1 MPFRD
6 ADFSRRALLTAGVAA
21 AAAPVAA
28 PAMAAGSGDFPKGFL
43 WGAATAGHQ
52 VEGNNVNSDT
62 WLLEQLKP
70 SPFMEP
76 SGDACDHY
84 HRYEADIALLAKLGL
99 NTYRFSLEWARI
111 EPAKGQFSAAELEHY
126 RRVALTC
133 RKHGVTPLITFN
145 HFVVPRW
152 FAAQGGWENPESP
165 ALFARY
171 CAYAVKGVGD
181 LAGGAATFNEPNI
194 GLLLQWILPPFILDQ
209 MKQAMVDAAKAC
221 GTPLFSSAQFGR
233 QDVMLPNLIEAHKQG
248 YAAIKAGPGD
258 FPVGATLAMLDD
270 HAVGENSRRDE
281 KRAQCYDPW
290 LKAIKET
297 GDFVGVQTYSRALI
311 DAKGQMQPPQGAELT
326 QTGEEFSPQAL
337 GQTVRYAHAL
347 SGKSIYVTE
356 NGVAI
361 EDDTRRV
368 AYIKIALQGL
378 KAAMDDGIPVKGY
391 VHWSLLDNF
400 EWVFG
405 YGPKFGIVA
414 VDRAT
419 QARTPKPSAILLGQI
434 ARANRI

>member
-1 MPFRD
+1 MTQPS
-6 ADFSRRALLTAGVAA
+6 ALTRRALIAA
-21 AAAPVAA
+21 ASIAA
-28 PAMAAGSGDFPKGFL
+28 PATQAVAQAAPAGNMPKGFL

-84 HRYEADIALLAKLGL
+84 HRFEADIAMLAKLGF

-126 RRVALTC
+126 RRVAAACRQHGLTP
-133 RKHGVTPLITFN
+133 VITFN
-145 HFVVPRW
+145 HFTVPRW

-171 CAYAVKGVGD
+171 CEYAVKGVGE
-181 LAGGAATFNEPNI
+181 LAGAAATFNEPNI
-194 GLLLQWILPPFILDQ
+194 GLLLHWMLPPFILDQ

-221 GTPLFSSAQFGR
+221 NSPTFSSAQFGR
-233 QDVMLPNLIEAHKQG
+233 QEVMLPNLIAAHRQG

-258 FPVGATLAMLDD
+258 FPVGATLAMMDD
-270 HAVGENSRRDE
+270 QPVGEGSRRDE
-281 KRAQCYDPW
+281 KRAQCYGSWLDV
-290 LKAIKET
+290 LKAT
-297 GDFVGVQTYSRALI
+297 GDFVGVQTYSRARI
-311 DAKGQMQPPQGAELT
+311 DAKGQMQPPKGAELT
-326 QTGEEFSPQAL
+326 QTGEEFWPQAL
-337 GQTVRYAHAL
+337 EQTIRYAHAAT
-347 SGKSIYVTE
+347 GKPIYVTE
-356 NGVAI
+356 NGLST

-368 AYIKIALQGL
+368 AYIKIALQGV
-378 KAAMDDGIPVKGY
+378 KACLADGVPVKGY
-391 VHWSLLDNF
+391 SHWSLMDNF

-405 YGPKFGIVA
+405 YGPKFGLVA

-419 QARTPKPSAILLGQI
+419 QVRTPKPSAVMLGAI

>member
-1 MPFRD
+1 MTQTTTPLT
-6 ADFSRRALLTAGVAA
+6 RRSLIAVASMATAAVPAA
-21 AAAPVAA
+21 AKSAS
-28 PAMAAGSGDFPKGFL
+28 AGNMPKGFL

-52 VEGNNVNSDT
+52 VEGGNVNSDT

-84 HRYEADIALLAKLGL
+84 HRFEADIAMLAKLGF

-111 EPAKGQFSAAELEHY
+111 EPAKGQFSAAERDHY
-126 RRVALTC
+126 RRVAATC
-133 RKHGVTPLITFN
+133 RRHGLTPVITFN
-145 HFVVPRW
+145 HFTVPRW

-171 CAYAVKGVGD
+171 CDYAVKGVGD
-181 LAGGAATFNEPNI
+181 LAGAAATFNEPNL
-194 GLLLQWILPPFILDQ
+194 GMLLVWMLPPFILDQ

-221 GTPLFSSAQFGR
+221 NSPHFSSAQFGR
-233 QDVMLPNLIEAHKQG
+233 QDVMLPNLIKAHQQG
-248 YAAIKAGPGD
+248 YEAIKAGPGA
-258 FPVGATLAMLDD
+258 FPVGATLAIMDD
-270 HAVGENSRRDE
+270 QAVGQNSRRDE
-281 KRAQCYDPW
+281 KRAQCYAPW
-290 LKAIKET
+290 LDALKAT

-311 DAKGQMQPPQGAELT
+311 DAKGQMPARKNVELT

-337 GQTVRYAHAL
+337 EQTIRYAHAQT
-347 SGKSIYVTE
+347 GKPIYVTE
-356 NGVAI
+356 SGIAT

-368 AYIKIALQGL
+368 AYIQIALQGV
-378 KAAMDDGIPVKGY
+378 KACLADGVPVKGY
-391 VHWSLLDNF
+391 IHWSLMDNF

-405 YGPKFGIVA
+405 YGPKFGLVA

-419 QARTPKPSAILLGQI
+419 QVRTPKPSAVMLGAI
-434 ARANRI
+434 ARNNRI

>member
-1 MPFRD
+1 MTDP
-6 ADFSRRALLTAGVAA
+6 AVSRRALLSLAAVAA
-21 AAAPVAA
+21 ATPALAAEKAKPVGN
-28 PAMAAGSGDFPKGFL
+28 MPKGFL

-84 HRYEADIALLAKLGL
+84 HRYEDDIAMLAKLGF

-111 EPAKGQFSAAELEHY
+111 EPAKGQFSAAELAHY
-126 RRVALTC
+126 RRVAATC
-133 RKHGVTPLITFN
+133 RQHGLTPVITFN

-171 CAYAVKGVGD
+171 CDYAVKGVGD
-181 LAGGAATFNEPNI
+181 LAGAAATFNEPNI
-194 GLLLQWILPPFILDQ
+194 GTLLHWILPPFILDQ
-209 MKQAMVDAAKAC
+209 MKQAMVDAAKVC
-221 GTPLFSSAQFGR
+221 GSATFSSAQFGR
-233 QDVMLPNLIEAHKQG
+233 QEVMMPNLIEAHRQG

-258 FPVGATLAMLDD
+258 FPVGLSLAMMDD
-270 HAVGENSRRDE
+270 QAVGENSRRDE
-281 KRAQCYDPW
+281 KRARCYQPW
-290 LKAIKET
+290 LDTLKTT

-311 DAKGQMQPPQGAELT
+311 DAKGQMQPPKGVELT

-337 GQTVRYAHAL
+337 EATIRYAYAAT
-347 SGKSIYVTE
+347 GKPIYVTE
-356 NGVAI
+356 NGVST
-361 EDDTRRV
+361 EDDTRRI
-368 AYIKIALQGL
+368 AYIKIALQGV
-378 KAAMDDGIPVKGY
+378 KACIADGIPLKGY
-391 VHWSLLDNF
+391 IHWSLMDNF

-405 YGPKFGIVA
+405 YGPKFGLVA
-414 VDRAT
+414 IDRAT
-419 QARTPKPSAILLGQI
+419 QVRTPKPSAAYLGAI

>member
-1 MPFRD
+1 MTQPS
-6 ADFSRRALLTAGVAA
+6 AILTRRALIAA
-21 AAAPVAA
+21 ASLAA
-28 PAMAAGSGDFPKGFL
+28 PAAQAAQASVPAGNMPKGFL

-84 HRYEADIALLAKLGL
+84 HRYEADIAMLAKLGF

-126 RRVALTC
+126 RRVSATC
-133 RKHGVTPLITFN
+133 RQHGVTPLITFN
-145 HFVVPRW
+145 HFTVPRW

-165 ALFARY
+165 ALFARF
-171 CAYAVKGVGD
+171 CDYAVKGVGD
-181 LAGGAATFNEPNI
+181 LAGAAVTFNEPNI
-194 GLLLQWILPPFILDQ
+194 GLLLNWMLPPFILDQ
-209 MKQAMVDAAKAC
+209 MRQAMVDAAKAC
-221 GTPLFSSAQFGR
+221 NSQSFSSAQFGR
-233 QDVMLPNLIEAHKQG
+233 QDVMLPNLIEAHRRG

-258 FPVGATLAMLDD
+258 FPVGLSLAMMDD
-270 HAVGENSRRDE
+270 QAVGENSRRDE
-281 KRAQCYDPW
+281 KRAQCYQPW
-290 LKAIKET
+290 LETLKAT
-297 GDFVGVQTYSRALI
+297 GDFVGVQTYSRARI
-311 DAKGQMQPPQGAELT
+311 DAKGQMQPAQGVELT
-326 QTGEEFSPQAL
+326 QTGEEFWPQAL
-337 GQTVRYAHAL
+337 EQTIRYAHAG
-347 SGKSIYVTE
+347 SGKPIYVTE
-356 NGVAI
+356 NGLST
-361 EDDTRRV
+361 EDDARRV
-368 AYIKIALQGL
+368 AYIQVALQGV
-378 KAAMDDGIPVKGY
+378 KACLADGVPVKGY

-405 YGPKFGIVA
+405 YGPKFGLVA

-419 QARTPKPSAILLGQI
+419 QVRTPKPSAVMLGAI

>member
-1 MPFRD
+1 MTQPS
-6 ADFSRRALLTAGVAA
+6 ALTRRALIAA
-21 AAAPVAA
+21 ASIAA
-28 PAMAAGSGDFPKGFL
+28 PATQAVAQAAPAGNMPKGFL

-84 HRYEADIALLAKLGL
+84 HRFEADIAMLAKLGF

-126 RRVALTC
+126 RRVAAACRQHGLTP
-133 RKHGVTPLITFN
+133 VITFN
-145 HFVVPRW
+145 HFTVPRW

-171 CAYAVKGVGD
+171 CEYAVKGVGE
-181 LAGGAATFNEPNI
+181 LAGAAATFNEPNI
-194 GLLLQWILPPFILDQ
+194 GLLLHWMLPPFILDQ

-221 GTPLFSSAQFGR
+221 NSPTFSSAQFGR
-233 QDVMLPNLIEAHKQG
+233 QEVMLPNLIAAHRQG

-258 FPVGATLAMLDD
+258 FPVGATLAMMDD
-270 HAVGENSRRDE
+270 QPVGEGSRRDE
-281 KRAQCYDPW
+281 KRAQCYGSWLDV
-290 LKAIKET
+290 LKAT
-297 GDFVGVQTYSRALI
+297 GDFVGVQTYSRARI
-311 DAKGQMQPPQGAELT
+311 DAKGQMQPPKGAELT
-326 QTGEEFSPQAL
+326 QTGEEFWPQAL
-337 GQTVRYAHAL
+337 EQTIRYAHAAT
-347 SGKSIYVTE
+347 GKPIYVTE
-356 NGVAI
+356 NGLST

-368 AYIKIALQGL
+368 AYIKIALQGV
-378 KAAMDDGIPVKGY
+378 KACLADGVPVKGY
-391 VHWSLLDNF
+391 IHWSLMDNF

-405 YGPKFGIVA
+405 YGPKFGLVA

-419 QARTPKPSAILLGQI
+419 QVRTPKPSAVMLGAI

>member
-1 MPFRD
+1 MTQPS
-6 ADFSRRALLTAGVAA
+6 ALTRRSLIAA
-21 AAAPVAA
+21 ASMVA
-28 PAMAAGSGDFPKGFL
+28 PAAQAASKAGPAGNMPKGFL

-84 HRYEADIALLAKLGL
+84 HRFEADIALLAKLGF

-111 EPAKGQFSAAELEHY
+111 EPAKGQFSAAEREHY
-126 RRVALTC
+126 RRVAGACRQHGLTP
-133 RKHGVTPLITFN
+133 VITFN
-145 HFVVPRW
+145 HFTVPRW

-165 ALFARY
+165 VLFARY
-171 CAYAVKGVGD
+171 CEYAVQGVGD
-181 LAGGAATFNEPNI
+181 LAGVAGTFNEPNI
-194 GLLLQWILPPFILDQ
+194 GLLLHWMLPPFILDQ
-209 MKQAMVDAAKAC
+209 MRQAMVDAAKAC
-221 GTPLFSSAQFGR
+221 GSAGFSSAQFGR
-233 QDVMLPNLIEAHKQG
+233 QDVMLPNLIEAHRQG

-258 FPVGATLAMLDD
+258 FPVGLSLAMMDD
-270 HAVGENSRRDE
+270 QTVGENSRRDE
-281 KRAQCYDPW
+281 KRAQCYQPW
-290 LKAIKET
+290 LDVLKTT

-311 DAKGQMQPPQGAELT
+311 DAKGQMQPPKGVELT

-337 GQTVRYAHAL
+337 GATIRYAHAAT
-347 SGKSIYVTE
+347 GKPIYVTE
-356 NGVAI
+356 NGIAT

-368 AYIKIALQGL
+368 AYIHEALKGVKACLSDGL
-378 KAAMDDGIPVKGY
+378 PVKGY
-391 VHWSLLDNF
+391 IHWSLMDNF

-405 YGPKFGIVA
+405 YGPKFGLVA

-419 QARTPKPSAILLGQI
+419 QVRTPKPSAGVLGAI

>member
-1 MPFRD
+1 MTD
-6 ADFSRRALLTAGVAA
+6 SIAVSRRVLLSLGAA
-21 AAAPVAA
+21 AVATPALAAESAA
-28 PAMAAGSGDFPKGFL
+28 PAGNMPKGFL

-62 WLLEQLKP
+62 WVLEQLKP

-84 HRYEADIALLAKLGL
+84 HRYEDDIAMLAKLGF

-111 EPAKGQFSAAELEHY
+111 EPAKGQFSAAELAHY
-126 RRVALTC
+126 RRVATACRQHGLTP
-133 RKHGVTPLITFN
+133 VITFN

-171 CAYAVKGVGD
+171 CDYAVKGVGE
-181 LAGGAATFNEPNI
+181 LAGAAATFNEPNI
-194 GLLLQWILPPFILDQ
+194 GLLLHWMLPPFILDQ

-221 GTPLFSSAQFGR
+221 GSKTFSSAQFGR
-233 QDVMLPNLIEAHKQG
+233 QDVMLPNLIEAHRQG
-248 YAAIKAGPGD
+248 YAAIKAGPGE
-258 FPVGATLAMLDD
+258 FPVGLSLAMMDD
-270 HAVGENSRRDE
+270 QAVGENSRRDE
-281 KRAQCYDPW
+281 KRAQCYQPW
-290 LKAIKET
+290 LDALKTT

-311 DAKGQMQPPQGAELT
+311 DAKGQMQARQDLELT

-337 GQTVRYAHAL
+337 EQTIRYAHAAT
-347 SGKSIYVTE
+347 GKPIYVTE
-356 NGVAI
+356 NGVAT

-368 AYIKIALQGL
+368 AYIKIALQGV
-378 KAAMDDGIPVKGY
+378 KACLADGVPVKSY
-391 VHWSLLDNF
+391 IHWSLMDNF

-405 YGPKFGIVA
+405 YGPKFGLVA

-419 QARTPKPSAILLGQI
+419 QLRTPKPSATYLGAV

>member
-1 MPFRD
+1 MTQPS
-6 ADFSRRALLTAGVAA
+6 ALTRRALIAA
-21 AAAPVAA
+21 ASIAA
-28 PAMAAGSGDFPKGFL
+28 PATQAVAQAAPAGNMPKGFL

-84 HRYEADIALLAKLGL
+84 HRFEADIAMLAKLGF

-126 RRVALTC
+126 RRVAAACRQHGLTP
-133 RKHGVTPLITFN
+133 VITFN
-145 HFVVPRW
+145 HFTVPRW

-171 CAYAVKGVGD
+171 CEYAVKGVGE
-181 LAGGAATFNEPNI
+181 LAGAAATFNEPNI
-194 GLLLQWILPPFILDQ
+194 GLLLHWMLPPFILDQ

-221 GTPLFSSAQFGR
+221 NSPTFSSAQFGR
-233 QDVMLPNLIEAHKQG
+233 QEVMLPNLIAAHRQG

-258 FPVGATLAMLDD
+258 FPVGATLAMMYDQP
-270 HAVGENSRRDE
+270 VGEGSRRDE
-281 KRAQCYDPW
+281 KRAQCYGSWLDV
-290 LKAIKET
+290 LKAT
-297 GDFVGVQTYSRALI
+297 GDFVGVQTYSRARI
-311 DAKGQMQPPQGAELT
+311 DAKGQMQPPKGAELT
-326 QTGEEFSPQAL
+326 QTGEEFWPQAL
-337 GQTVRYAHAL
+337 EQTIRYAHAAT
-347 SGKSIYVTE
+347 GKPIYVTE
-356 NGVAI
+356 NGLST

-368 AYIKIALQGL
+368 AYIKIALQGV
-378 KAAMDDGIPVKGY
+378 KACLADGVPVKGY
-391 VHWSLLDNF
+391 IHWSLMDNF

-405 YGPKFGIVA
+405 YGPKFGLVA

-419 QARTPKPSAILLGQI
+419 QVRTPKPSAVMLGAI